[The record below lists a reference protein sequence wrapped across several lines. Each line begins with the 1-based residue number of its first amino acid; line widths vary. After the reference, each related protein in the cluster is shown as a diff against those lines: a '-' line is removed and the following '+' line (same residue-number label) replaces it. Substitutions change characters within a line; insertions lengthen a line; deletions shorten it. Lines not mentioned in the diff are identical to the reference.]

1 MKKKA
6 MAEFLFNGKSI
17 EPGTRRFIDLR
28 IARLPTHTV
37 IDLPVY
43 VSRSEKPGPTLLLT
57 AGLHGNEING
67 IEIVRRMISRGLIH
81 PQFGTTVAVPIVN
94 IYGFL
99 QQERYLPDGKDLNRS
114 FPGSRNGS
122 LASRVA
128 YTLINQIL
136 PTIDFGIDFHTGG
149 ASKDNYPQIRCVFNS
164 TESMNL
170 AKAFAPPFILN
181 SKLIDRSF
189 RKAAQ
194 RRGKPI
200 IVYEG
205 GESLRFNEF
214 AIEEG
219 INGTLRLMKQYGLIE
234 ECPEPNLSITMQKS
248 SWVRARS
255 SGLFRTTFKPGQKVL
270 RGQRIGSITD
280 PFGMSSIDIKAKSS
294 GYIIG
299 LNNMPVISAGDALMH
314 IGH

>member
-1 MKKKA
+1 
-6 MAEFLFNGKSI
+6 MADFIFNGKHI
-17 EPGTRRFIDLR
+17 EPGFSKFIDLR

-43 VSRSEKPGPTLLLT
+43 VSISDKPGPTLLLT

-67 IEIVRRMISRGLIH
+67 IEIVRRMIARGLLQ
-81 PQFGTTVAVPIVN
+81 PRCGTVVAVPVVN

-114 FPGSRNGS
+114 FPGNRNGS

-128 YTLINQIL
+128 YTLVNQIL
-136 PTIDFGIDFHTGG
+136 PSIDFGIDFHTGG

-164 TESMNL
+164 QESMAL

-181 SKLIDRSF
+181 SRLIDRSF

-200 IVYEG
+200 IVFEG

-219 INGTLRLMKQYGLIE
+219 INGTLRLMKHFGMIDE
-234 ECPEPNLSITMQKS
+234 SPEPNLSITMQKS
-248 SWVRARS
+248 SWIRARS
-255 SGLFRTTFKPGQKVL
+255 SGLFRTSFKPGQKIL

-280 PFGMSSIDIKAKSS
+280 PFGMSMVDIKAQRN
-294 GYIIG
+294 GYILG

-314 IGH
+314 IGL